1 MSWITP
7 KTDWDSDDYFN
18 IEDYA
23 RIVNNLEWLRT
34 KSSALSSLP
43 EWTTMTLTK
52 TYTDLPL
59 ATMHNDIEHNL
70 YYLNEETFG
79 LDIGSKKTYYD
90 NQVGFTYND
99 LNRIESAC
107 DSIKRRLLI
116 YQGMPFILG
125 QYKLVR
131 P

>member
-7 KTDWDSDDYFN
+7 KTDWDSEDYFN

-90 NQVGFTYND
+90 NQVGFTCND